1 MNTKN
6 VEILHSAQGRV
17 RLHLSKLKHDP
28 KERKAVHSRLQAI
41 EGIDSVKINP
51 KTGQI
56 NINYD
61 EGQDGSLTFQLSV
74 AQALNVSP
82 ADFDREELEKF
93 FHKNGT
99 PPTEVQTEVSP
110 DIPKETIEEESHLPA
125 LVPNLMPLTHLVHA
139 IEGRVRLRVPAL
151 QDRPQLVDPLIQ
163 FLLYQSGVTDVSI
176 NTWCSSITIHY
187 EPSVW
192 TGDRVC
198 QFLQQQDQSEIEGFQ
213 GPTVEVIPPPS
224 PADELAGNEL
234 WYSTIGLAIGVLIE
248 PIAAPVLPFVLL
260 ASGWPMLKRTWH
272 SLTVDKKLN
281 VDVLDA
287 SAASLLVA
295 QGNLPMAMFMIFLI
309 NIADYIRD
317 LTMMQSKK
325 AIEEVLAYQT
335 NEAWVIRDGQKIR
348 IPVAEVRLSELV
360 VVFPGERI
368 TVDGVVQS
376 GKAMVDQATLTG
388 ESLPVEK
395 NPEDLVYAATV
406 VREGE
411 ITVQAT
417 SIGDE
422 TEAAR
427 IVRLVED
434 APARETKIQNYAVK
448 WANDIVPYSFM
459 LGGVGALTG
468 GGLQGAAAVLI
479 IDYGTGI
486 RIAAPTTVLSSMTK
500 AIRSGILI
508 KGGRHLENLSEV
520 NAIVFDKT
528 GTLTSGHPDIVD
540 VVPLNGSSP
549 NHVLTLAAAAENR
562 LTHPVAQ
569 AIVRA
574 ATQKGLEIP
583 ERTTSDYTIGLGVE
597 SCVDGVPVLVGNR
610 RFMKEKQLSLS
621 SSIHEEIRSM
631 EERAVSPLCVAADGK
646 LIGLLSFADPL
657 RPEAKDV
664 IQAIRAR
671 GIEEIVMLTGDHEDV
686 AKRVAGELGISRYVS
701 ESFPG
706 QKAEVVQELQKK
718 GFKVAVI
725 GDGINDSPA
734 LAYADVGIAV
744 DGGTH
749 VAQETAHVVLLHGG
763 LWKIPTALDI
773 GREAV
778 NLINQNWNIIKIPNT
793 IALGLAAVGILGPIG
808 ATLLSNGSNIVATA
822 NGLWPLMGDSN
833 PKPLSRLP
841 QHNVPVAEK
850 DLEPEPIQVLGVAV
864 A

>member
-1 MNTKN
+1 MSSKN
-6 VEILHSAQGRV
+6 VQILHSAQGRV
-17 RLHLSKLKHDP
+17 RLHLAKLKHDH
-28 KERKAVHSRLQAI
+28 KESKAVHRRLCSI
-41 EGIDSVKINP
+41 KGIDSVEINP
-51 KTGQI
+51 QTGNVKI
-56 NINYD
+56 DYD
-61 EGQDGSLTFQLSV
+61 ADQNDFLAFQLSL
-74 AQALNVSP
+74 AQALDMSP
-82 ADFDREELEKF
+82 LDFDREELEKIF
-93 FHKNGT
+93 NGNGMPSADT
-99 PPTEVQTEVSP
+99 QSERP
-110 DIPKETIEEESHLPA
+110 EEPSNLPA
-125 LVPNLMPLTHLVHA
+125 VLASVMQLTHIVHS
-139 IEGRVRLRVPAL
+139 ISGRVRLRMPAL
-151 QDRPQLVDPLIQ
+151 QEHPQMIDPLKA
-163 FLLYQSGVTDVSI
+163 FLRDLDGISDVSI
-176 NTWCSSITIHY
+176 NSWCSSVTIY
-187 EPSVW
+187 YDSPAWS
-192 TGDRVC
+192 GNRVC
-198 QFLQQQDQSEIEGFQ
+198 QFLQQQNHEDIVGYH
-213 GPTVEVIPPPS
+213 GPNVEVLPPPS
-224 PADELAGNEL
+224 PADEPAGNEL
-234 WYSTIGLAIGVLIE
+234 WYSTVGLAIGILAE
-248 PIAAPVLPFVLL
+248 PLAAPVLPVILL
-260 ASGWPMLKRTWH
+260 ASAWPMLKRTYH

-287 SAASLLVA
+287 SAASLLVV

-335 NEAWVIRDGQKIR
+335 NEAWVIRNGRKVKV
-348 IPVAEVRLSELV
+348 PVSEVQLGELV
-360 VVFPGERI
+360 VVYPGERI
-368 TVDGVVQS
+368 TIDGVVQS
-376 GKAMVDQATLTG
+376 GMALVDQATLTG

-395 NPEDLVYAATV
+395 NSGDPVYAATV

-411 ITVQAT
+411 ITVQAE
-417 SIGDE
+417 SIGNE

-459 LGGVGALTG
+459 LGGVGAMAG

-500 AIRSGILI
+500 SIRKGILI

-528 GTLTSGHPDIVD
+528 GTLTCGHPDVID
-540 VVPLNGSSP
+540 VIPLNGSTP
-549 NHVLTLAAAAENR
+549 DQVLTLAAAAENR

-574 ATQKGLEIP
+574 ATDRGLEIP

-597 SCVDGVPVLVGNR
+597 SCVNDIPVLVGNR
-610 RFMKEKQLSLS
+610 RFMKQKQLSLS
-621 SSIHEEIRSM
+621 PAIQNKIREM
-631 EERAVSPLCVAADGK
+631 EGRAVSPLCVAARGK
-646 LIGLLSFADPL
+646 MIGLLSYADPL
-657 RPEAKDV
+657 RPEAKEV
-664 IQAIRAR
+664 IQAIRDR
-671 GIEEIVMLTGDHEDV
+671 GIKEIVMLTGDHENV
-686 AKRVAGELGISRYVS
+686 AKRVAEELRITRYVS

-706 QKAEVVQELQKK
+706 QKAEVVQELQQK
-718 GFKVAVI
+718 GYKVAVV

-763 LWKIPTALDI
+763 LWKIPAAIDI

-778 NLINQNWNIIKIPNT
+778 RLIHQSWNIIMIPNT
-793 IALGLAAVGILGPIG
+793 IALGLAAVGLLGPIG
-808 ATLLSNGSNIVATA
+808 ATLLSNGSNILATA
-822 NGLWPLMGDSN
+822 NGLRPLIGATATEGPKQL
-833 PKPLSRLP
+833 PKPKIQEVPEVLELENP
-841 QHNVPVAEK
+841 QDVKA
-850 DLEPEPIQVLGVAV
+850 AV